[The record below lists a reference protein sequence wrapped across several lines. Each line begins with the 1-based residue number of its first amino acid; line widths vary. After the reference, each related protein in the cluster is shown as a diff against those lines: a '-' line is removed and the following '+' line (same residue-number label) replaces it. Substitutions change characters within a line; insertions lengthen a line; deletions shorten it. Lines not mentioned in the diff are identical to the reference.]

1 MEVCVSE
8 TKLSTSLLASALGG
22 DVQSTR
28 AVIVALTPVIH
39 ARVGRALLR
48 RCARLARDRK
58 DDLVQDVFVEL
69 LRDGSRALRAWDPA
83 RGLSLANWVGLIA
96 DQRVAAA
103 FRGCRRRLD
112 SAALPLDDAPEGDAR
127 SADDPEATVLA
138 RDHIERQLG
147 LIRAELSPLGLELF
161 EALIVDEEPIASVCA
176 RTGMSTSAVQAWS
189 SRLRRRLAA
198 LVAGARDEEERAR
211 CQPRGASRISLHR
224 RRGDA
229 RGEPER
235 RGRGSIDEAHDR
247 HARSPSRQRPSRAEP
262 PRPALDPSGRSRGR
276 AAHSNDTDEG
286 TTIMKR
292 ITFFALT
299 GAVFSVAPVADAAVQ
314 NHHGVICRAQEPEHA
329 GRVRYPGVG
338 AEALQAVTL
347 SCPLVT
353 TDKSINYVEVN
364 VRSTTLPKTFCSVSA
379 VDWDGANLG
388 TIVFSIDTGDNWE
401 SVTIPDS
408 MKRNFAS
415 YQVSCSLPKNQVLT
429 SINVGTP

>member
-1 MEVCVSE
+1 MSE
-8 TKLSTSLLASALGG
+8 TKLSTSLLTSALDG

-28 AVIVALTPVIH
+28 AVIAALMPVIH

-48 RCARLARDRK
+48 RCAHLPRDRK

-103 FRGCRRRLD
+103 FRGGRRRLD
-112 SAALPLDDAPEGDAR
+112 AAALPLDDAPEGSAR
-127 SADDPEATVLA
+127 SEDDPEATVLA
-138 RDHIERQLG
+138 RDQIERHLG

-161 EALIVDEEPIASVCA
+161 EALVVDEEPIASVCA

-198 LVAGARDEEERAR
+198 LVAGARDEEKRAR

-235 RGRGSIDEAHDR
+235 RGPIDEAHER

-262 PRPALDPSGRSRGR
+262 PRPALDPSGRARGR

-299 GAVFSVAPVADAAVQ
+299 GAVFSIAPVADAAVQ

-329 GRVRYPGVG
+329 GRVRFAGVG

-347 SCPLVT
+347 SCPLT
-353 TDKSINYVEVN
+353 TTGKSINYVEVN
-364 VRSTTLPKTFCSVSA
+364 VRSTTLPKTLCSVSA
-379 VDWDGANLG
+379 VDWDGATLG
-388 TIVFSIDTGDNWE
+388 VIAFNIETGDNWE
-401 SVTIPDS
+401 SVTIPES

-415 YQVSCSLPKNQVLT
+415 YHVSCSLPTNQVLT

>member
-1 MEVCVSE
+1 MSE
-8 TKLSTSLLASALGG
+8 TKLSTSLLTSALGG

-28 AVIVALTPVIH
+28 AMIAALTPVIH

-48 RCARLARDRK
+48 RCARLAQDRK

-83 RGLSLANWVGLIA
+83 RGLSLASWVGLIA
-96 DQRVAAA
+96 EQRVAAA
-103 FRGCRRRLD
+103 FRGARRRLD
-112 SAALPLDDAPEGDAR
+112 AAALPLDDAPEGGAL
-127 SADDPEATVLA
+127 SEDDPEATVLA
-138 RDHIERQLG
+138 RDQLERQLG
-147 LIRAELSPLGLELF
+147 ALRAELSPLGLELF
-161 EALIVDEEPIASVCA
+161 EALVVDGEPIASVCA

-198 LVAGARDEEERAR
+198 LVAGARDGEERAR
-211 CQPRGASRISLHR
+211 CQPRGASSINLHR
-224 RRGDA
+224 RRADA

-247 HARSPSRQRPSRAEP
+247 HAQSPSRQRPSRAEP
-262 PRPALDPSGRSRGR
+262 PRPAFDPSGRARGR

-286 TTIMKR
+286 TTIMKK
-292 ITFFALT
+292 ITFFALS
-299 GAVFSVAPVADAAVQ
+299 GAVFSIAPVADAAIQ

-329 GRVRYPGVG
+329 GRVRFAGVG

-353 TDKSINYVEVN
+353 TGTSVNSVEVN
-364 VRSTTLPKTFCSVSA
+364 VRSTTLPNTACSVSA
-379 VDWDGANLG
+379 VDWNGTTLG
-388 TIVFSIDTGDNWE
+388 TITFTINTGVKWR

-408 MKRNFAS
+408 MKGDFAS
-415 YQVSCSLPKNQVLT
+415 YHVSCSLPTNQVLT
-429 SINVGTP
+429 SINVSTP

>member
-1 MEVCVSE
+1 MSE
-8 TKLSTSLLASALGG
+8 TKVSTSLLTSALGG
-22 DVQSTR
+22 DAQSTR
-28 AVIVALTPVIH
+28 AVIAALMPVIH

-48 RCARLARDRK
+48 RCARLERDRK

-112 SAALPLDDAPEGDAR
+112 DAALPLDDATEASAR

-138 RDHIERQLG
+138 RDQIERHLG

-161 EALIVDEEPIASVCA
+161 EALVVDEEPIASVCA

-189 SRLRRRLAA
+189 SRLRRRLTA
-198 LVAGARDEEERAR
+198 LVAGARDEEQRAR

-224 RRGDA
+224 QRRDA
-229 RGEPER
+229 RAEPER
-235 RGRGSIDEAHDR
+235 RGRGRGPIDEAHDR

-276 AAHSNDTDEG
+276 AAHSNDTNEG

-299 GAVFSVAPVADAAVQ
+299 GAVFSIAPAADAAIQ

-338 AEALQAVTL
+338 AEALQAVNL
-347 SCPLVT
+347 SCPLIT
-353 TDKSINYVEVN
+353 ADKSISYVEVN
-364 VRSTTLPKTFCSVSA
+364 VRSTTLPKTLCSVSA
-379 VDWDGANLG
+379 VDWDGATLG
-388 TIVFSIDTGDNWE
+388 TIVFDINTGDNWE
-401 SVTIPDS
+401 SVTIPES

-415 YQVSCSLPKNQVLT
+415 YHVSCSLPKNQVLT
-429 SINVGTP
+429 SINVSTP

>member
-1 MEVCVSE
+1 MEVRVSE
-8 TKLSTSLLASALGG
+8 TKLSTSLLTSALGG

-28 AVIVALTPVIH
+28 AMIAALMPVIH

-48 RCARLARDRK
+48 RCARFERDRK

-103 FRGCRRRLD
+103 LRGFRRRLD
-112 SAALPLDDAPEGDAR
+112 SAALPLDDAPEGSAR

-138 RDHIERQLG
+138 RDQIERHLG

-176 RTGMSTSAVQAWS
+176 RTGMSASAVQAWS

-198 LVAGARDEEERAR
+198 LVAGAGDDEKRAR

-235 RGRGSIDEAHDR
+235 RGSIDEAHDR

-262 PRPALDPSGRSRGR
+262 PRPALDPSGRSPGR

-286 TTIMKR
+286 TTTMKKFS
-292 ITFFALT
+292 FFALA
-299 GAVFSVAPVADAAVQ
+299 GAVFSIAPVADAAIQ
-314 NHHGVICRAQEPEHA
+314 NHHGVICRAREPEHA

-338 AEALQAVTL
+338 VEALQAVDV
-347 SCPLVT
+347 SCPLIT
-353 TDKSINYVEVN
+353 TGKSINYVEVN
-364 VRSTTLPKTFCSVSA
+364 VRSTSLPKTLCSVSA
-379 VDWDGANLG
+379 VDWDGESLS
-388 TIVFSIDTGDNWE
+388 SINFFIEEGEKWN
-401 SVTIPDS
+401 SVTIPES
-408 MKRNFAS
+408 MKRNFGS
-415 YQVSCSLPKNQVLT
+415 YHVSCSLPKNQVLT
-429 SINVGTP
+429 SINVSTP